1 MYARVRIQQI
11 ETESKEFCTNVIRD
25 MEYMEQKLIDALQID
40 TIKLIMVK
48 EIEPIKKRLD
58 KIEEGSRTIQDDLG
72 IS

>member
-1 MYARVRIQQI
+1 
-11 ETESKEFCTNVIRD
+11 
-25 MEYMEQKLIDALQID
+25 
-40 TIKLIMVK
+40 MVK